1 MVRAWCHTAD
11 NALGFEFDAEPWLR
25 EADVQSLLHLVRNG
39 WSSERIVEG
48 LEHRPGY
55 EGLHQLI
62 DYAQS
67 RLGAETLEDPAW
79 ATFECK
85 IDASEAAVWLAVSRP
100 DVLPLIQGKPAE
112 ATRTS

>member
-11 NALGFEFDAEPWLR
+11 NALGIEFDAEPWLR

-48 LEHRPGY
+48 LEHRSGY

-62 DYAQS
+62 NYAQS

-85 IDASEAAVWLAVSRP
+85 IDASEAVAWLVVSRP
-100 DVLPLIQGKPAE
+100 EVLALIQDEPAE
-112 ATRTS
+112 APGTN